1 MACTRKWRE
10 LIAGRR
16 WMVAGKWWCPGP
28 CGVGVGGGG
37 ACNCFR
43 GTLLEGNRRFWHNYT
58 PPDNSWASGGMQYF
72 LGQLGVIR
80 FFYTFN
86 PSAPFPCTLQYIWPQ
101 GGVSFG
107 KAESSWRV
115 VFVFLLAV
123 LSQMTNVSFS
133 TSISICSTRRQ
144 IKSNHVMD
152 TIMTIIAWNLFFAA
166 TNPVL
171 TVCDKQK
178 IIDYVHYWLNDTMS
192 YPLCSEFSTNHDTK
206 NIEPGDFLSF
216 SSSQS

>member
-1 MACTRKWRE
+1 MDGCWKMMMPRTMW
-10 LIAGRR
+10 
-16 WMVAGKWWCPGP
+16 
-28 CGVGVGGGG
+28 GGGE

-43 GTLLEGNRRFWHNYT
+43 GALLEGNRRFWHNYT

-80 FFYTFN
+80 FFTL
-86 PSAPFPCTLQYIWPQ
+86 STHLHLFPARYSTYGPKVEWALA
-101 GGVSFG
+101 
-107 KAESSWRV
+107 KAGSSWRAERV

-144 IKSNHVMD
+144 IKSDHVMD
-152 TIMTIIAWNLFFAA
+152 TIMTLRAWKLFFAA

-178 IIDYVHYWLNDTMS
+178 IFDYVHYWLNDTMS
-192 YPLCSEFSTNHDTK
+192 YPLCNEFSTNHDTK
-206 NIEPGDFLSF
+206 KH
-216 SSSQS
+216 